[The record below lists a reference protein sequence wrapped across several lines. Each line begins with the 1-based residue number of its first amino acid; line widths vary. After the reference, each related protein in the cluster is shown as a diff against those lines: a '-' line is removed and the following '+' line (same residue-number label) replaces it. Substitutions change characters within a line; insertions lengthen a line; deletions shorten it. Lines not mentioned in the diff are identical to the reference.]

1 MYKTDDKRLYIYLS
15 VIIALAIP
23 ALLINLGLQTFI
35 NDESIRALVALE
47 MGFSDNF
54 IVPTVNGSYYYSK
67 PPMYNWIIYISFM
80 LFGRFDELATR
91 VPTVVCLALFCYTIY
106 KVNRPYFKDIKYPIL
121 ISLFF
126 LTCGRIIFW
135 DSFRGLIDIGFSWV
149 VFLMFIAVYHYGT
162 RKKYWHM
169 YIISY
174 VLASIAYLLKG
185 LPAFVFVGCTMMAFH
200 YMDKSLKK
208 IISIPHI
215 AGGLCM
221 VTILGGYY
229 MMYGV
234 YNESTSVVPGL
245 LDQSTQ
251 RTPLRH
257 GIWRTIKHIFIYPFD
272 NIFHFLPWSV
282 LGVMFLRRDI
292 WNIIKRNRYIH
303 YVSICFLANIFVYWI
318 SPGTYPR
325 YILMLIPLIFTVLV
339 YLYSIEEEGWRL
351 LLLRRLYQ
359 VIIVAVPFVVA
370 GLIGI
375 DEVKQIDGYQWKI
388 GVLFL
393 ALVGLAVIYFK
404 DQGYRLFFLVMLVL
418 LLRIGFNWFMMPIR
432 QEKDF
437 GTIAK
442 NQAAVIGKKY
452 KNVKLE
458 LYKNAKLDHTSS
470 FYIARERGVINYR
483 NLAPDEDDIYLIVDT
498 SRTEIPIH
506 YEVVDTFRKREDWT
520 LMYVVKRKQ

>member
-1 MYKTDDKRLYIYLS
+1 MDRTDDKRLYIYLG
-15 VIIALAIP
+15 IIILLTIP

-35 NDESIRALVALE
+35 NDESISALVALE

-67 PPMYNWIIYISFM
+67 PPMYNWLIHASFL
-80 LFGRFDELATR
+80 LFGRFDELASR
-91 VPTVVCLALFCYTIY
+91 MPTIVCLVLFCYTIY
-106 KVNRPYFKDIKYPIL
+106 KVNKPYFKDIRYPLL

-149 VFLMFIAVYHYGT
+149 VYMMFIVVYHYGT

-185 LPAFVFVGCTMMAFH
+185 LPAFVFVGCTMVAFH
-200 YMDKSLKK
+200 YTDKSLKK

-215 AGGLCM
+215 VGGLFM
-221 VTILGGYY
+221 VGILGGYY
-229 MMYGV
+229 MLYEV

-257 GIWRTIKHIFIYPFD
+257 GLWKTIKHIIVYPFD
-272 NIFHFLPWSV
+272 NIFHFLPWSIF
-282 LGVMFLRRDI
+282 GVMFLRKDI
-292 WNIIKRNRYIH
+292 WKVIKANSYIY
-303 YVSICFLANIFVYWI
+303 YVSVCFLANIFVYWI

-339 YLYSIEEEGWRL
+339 YLYSLEEEGWRL

-359 VIIVAVPFVVA
+359 AIIIAVPFVVA
-370 GLIGI
+370 ALVGV
-375 DEVKQIDGYQWKI
+375 DEVKQIEGYQWK
-388 GVLFL
+388 VLVL
-393 ALVGLAVIYFK
+393 VIALVGLAVIYFK
-404 DQGYRLFFLVMLVL
+404 DKGYRPFFIVMLVL
-418 LLRIGFNWFMMPIR
+418 ILRIGFNWFMMPIR
-432 QEKDF
+432 QEKDY
-437 GTIAK
+437 GTKAK
-442 NQAAVIGKKY
+442 NQAAAIGQKY
-452 KNVKLE
+452 KDVKLE

-483 NLAPDEDDIYLIVDT
+483 NRDPGEDDIYLIVDT
-498 SRTEIPIH
+498 SRTEIPVD

-520 LMYVVKRKQ
+520 LMYVVKRK